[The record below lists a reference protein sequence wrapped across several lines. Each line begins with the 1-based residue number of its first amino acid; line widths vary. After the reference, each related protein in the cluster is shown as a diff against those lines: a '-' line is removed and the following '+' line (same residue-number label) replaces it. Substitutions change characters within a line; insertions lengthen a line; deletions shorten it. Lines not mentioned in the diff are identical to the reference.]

1 MNERYEEFL
10 KKQKVCFFCKKE
22 SFVEDIT
29 YVQMVV
35 YSQEILLC
43 WSCYEKYRDEQ
54 NKKLRNSVQLNRKK
68 IIEGGDNV
76 KIEKKWIKA
85 SDISSGGDIFTI
97 KNVGMQSFKD
107 GDRVYLEFEE
117 VSGKLILNQT
127 TINALVSAISD
138 ETDDWTGKKVKLKSV
153 YVQFNGKEVQSVKF
167 VELVKTKAK

>member
-54 NKKLRNSVQLNRKK
+54 NKKLRNSVQLNQKK
-68 IIEGGDNV
+68 IIEEGDHV

-97 KNVGMQSFKD
+97 KNVDMQSFKD

>member
-10 KKQKVCFFCKKE
+10 KKEKVCFFCKKE
-22 SFVEDIT
+22 SFQEDIT

-35 YSQEILLC
+35 YGQEILLC

-54 NKKLRNSVQLNRKK
+54 NKKLRNSVQLNQKK

-85 SDISSGGDIFTI
+85 SDISASGDVFTI
-97 KNVGMQSFKD
+97 KNVGVQTFKD
-107 GDRVYLEFEE
+107 GERIYLEFEG

-138 ETDDWTGKKVKLKSV
+138 ETDDWAGKKVKLKSV

-167 VELVKTKAK
+167 VELIKTKAK

>member
-1 MNERYEEFL
+1 M
-10 KKQKVCFFCKKE
+10 
-22 SFVEDIT
+22 
-29 YVQMVV
+29 
-35 YSQEILLC
+35 
-43 WSCYEKYRDEQ
+43 
-54 NKKLRNSVQLNRKK
+54 
-68 IIEGGDNV
+68 

-97 KNVGMQSFKD
+97 KNVGVQTFKD
-107 GDRVYLEFEE
+107 GERVYLEFEE

-138 ETDDWTGKKVKLKSV
+138 ETDDWVGKKVKLKSV

>member
-1 MNERYEEFL
+1 MSERYEEFL
-10 KKQKVCFFCKKE
+10 KKGKVCFFCKKE
-22 SFVEDIT
+22 SFQEDIT

-35 YSQEILLC
+35 YGQEILLC

-54 NKKLRNSVQLNRKK
+54 NKKLRNSVQLNQKK
-68 IIEGGDNV
+68 IIEGGDKV

-85 SDISSGGDIFTI
+85 SDISASGDVFTI
-97 KNVGMQSFKD
+97 KNVGVQTFKD
-107 GDRVYLEFEE
+107 GERIYLEFEE

-138 ETDDWTGKKVKLKSV
+138 ETDDWAGKKVKLKSV